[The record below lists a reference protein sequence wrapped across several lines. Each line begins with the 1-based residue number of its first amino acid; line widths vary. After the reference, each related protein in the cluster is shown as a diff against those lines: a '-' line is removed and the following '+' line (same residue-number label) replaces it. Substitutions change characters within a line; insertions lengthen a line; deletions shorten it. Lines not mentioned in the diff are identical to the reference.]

1 MADNLQSLIT
11 QKVATLADGDV
22 CHVTVQATISRVAM
36 ADGSDSMLDAKIV
49 TTVDERTVASR
60 TAMRASDGADKAWTA
75 LSGSASALVDD
86 HLQVVTA
93 IAAAKAQAAADAEAA
108 QDANLAPASPVIA
121 APAVVSLG

>member
-1 MADNLQSLIT
+1 MSDSLQSLIT
-11 QKVATLADGDV
+11 QKVAALDDGDV
-22 CHVTVQATISRVAM
+22 CHVTVQATISRVAL

-86 HLQVVTA
+86 HLQAVTA
-93 IAAAKAQAAADAEAA
+93 IAAAKAAAAEAA
-108 QDANLAPASPVIA
+108 QDANASPA
-121 APAVVSLG
+121 QESNVVPSLE